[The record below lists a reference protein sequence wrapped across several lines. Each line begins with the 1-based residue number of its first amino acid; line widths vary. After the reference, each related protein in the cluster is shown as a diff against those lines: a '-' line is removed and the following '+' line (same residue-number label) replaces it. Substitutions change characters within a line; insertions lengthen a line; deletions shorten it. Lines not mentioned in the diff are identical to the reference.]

1 LALGASTI
9 KYLFANPNLSVRGM
23 ESIDML
29 IALSLAAFFM
39 LGVYFLSYYFAES
52 SKQTEAAAASKLDAQ
67 EILKKIL
74 QSPGDPPDWT
84 DVNQINSLGLADPEL
99 PGMLDP
105 RKLVALAAA
114 SGVAPETVC
123 RIRAAGKDYPV
134 TKVGYGIYV
143 WGAPTPT
150 SIDPSVY
157 ERILR
162 SLFGEDWNKYDI
174 ELRIKPALNIILE
187 LSGDQVSIKV
197 HPPGVYSYDV
207 CYVYWG
213 ADSPVYQGPRGL
225 IIRGAYLWT
234 ETKGGGKNQMITYN
248 IRIDLENTGSS
259 DATIESVQVGSY
271 TFTPKPNEKTVK
283 AGCTASIT
291 RSINY
296 NPCGSNCIATVTFRN
311 SSGTFTVNRAVDK
324 TPPGE
329 FSAGCA
335 KNKPSG
341 DLDIAPDMACTSGET
356 RVDEEHREY
365 GTGAVPVPGNLKFA
379 FVYVRGVMLRGVN
392 YTYWGAGDIS
402 IVGLVAHPSQGVY
415 VVHSKLIQNVGQG
428 ASLCGCDNPG
438 VSALGLRYL
447 GVFLG
452 GQSAPLLQNVRLNP
466 ASQLNLGELC
476 DSSGKEKG
484 GCLIPWDKIGRAKFL
499 IAAVSRNS
507 QGEPPKCGG
516 IPQNDVIVMPLA
528 GGLPPLYEIDFATWR
543 RWVGSRP
550 EALAVSHASAVA
562 DAGEITYVVDLWV
575 FRYP

>member
-1 LALGASTI
+1 
-9 KYLFANPNLSVRGM
+9 M

-29 IALSLAAFFM
+29 IALGLVALFM
-39 LGVYFLSYYFAES
+39 LGVYVLSYYFADV

-67 EILKKIL
+67 EVLKKIL

-84 DVNQINSLGLADPEL
+84 DINQVNSLGLADLRL

-105 RKLVALAAA
+105 RKLMALAVA
-114 SGVAPETVC
+114 SGVEAEAAC
-123 RIRAAGKDYPV
+123 RINVAGREDPPV

-150 SIDPSVY
+150 SVDPSVY

-174 ELRIKPALNIILE
+174 ELRIKPALNIVLE

-225 IIRGAYLWT
+225 LIHGAYLWT
-234 ETKGGGKNQMITYN
+234 ETTGQGRNQRTIYK

-271 TFTPKPNEKTVK
+271 TFTPKGCYKTLEPGYMV
-283 AGCTASIT
+283 SIT
-291 RSINY
+291 ESIDDD
-296 NPCGSNCIATVTFRN
+296 PCGSNCIVIVTFKN
-311 SSGTFTVNRAVDK
+311 SSGTFTKDRDVVRTKPA
-324 TPPGE
+324 GG
-329 FSAGCA
+329 FSEGCP
-335 KNKPSG
+335 KKKPSG
-341 DLDIAPDMACTSGET
+341 GGGNKPGGDQDIVAPAMACTSGET
-356 RVDEEHREY
+356 SVDERGEY
-365 GTGAVPVPGNLKFA
+365 KGAVTVPGNAVFA

-415 VVHSKLIQNVGQG
+415 VVHSKLIQNAGEG
-428 ASLCGCDNPG
+428 ASLCGCDDPG
-438 VSALGLRYL
+438 VSALGIRYL

-452 GQSAPLLQNVRLNP
+452 GQTVPLLQNVRLNP
-466 ASQLNLGELC
+466 ASQFDLSAEC

-484 GCLIPWDKIGRAKFL
+484 GCLIPWGKIGRAKFL

-507 QGEPPKCGG
+507 QGQPPKCGG

-528 GGLPPLYEIDFATWR
+528 GGLPPLYEVHFATWR
-543 RWVGSRP
+543 RWVSSRP

-575 FRYP
+575 FRDP

>member
-1 LALGASTI
+1 
-9 KYLFANPNLSVRGM
+9 M

-29 IALSLAAFFM
+29 IAFSLVAFFM

-67 EILKKIL
+67 EVLKKIL
-74 QSPGDPPDWT
+74 QSPGDPSGWT
-84 DVNQINSLGLADPEL
+84 DLNQVNSLGLADRDL

-105 RKLVALAAA
+105 RKLMALAAA
-114 SGVAPETVC
+114 SGVAAEAAC
-123 RIRAAGKDYPV
+123 RINAAKEDYPV

-150 SIDPSVY
+150 SVDPSVY

-162 SLFGEDWNKYDI
+162 SLFGGDWNKYDI
-174 ELRIKPALNIILE
+174 ELRIRPALNIILE
-187 LSGDQVSIKV
+187 LSGDQVFIKV

-234 ETKGGGKNQMITYN
+234 ETTGQGKNQKTTYN

-271 TFTPKPNEKTVK
+271 TFTPKGCYKTLEPGYMV
-283 AGCTASIT
+283 SIT
-291 RSINY
+291 ESIDDD
-296 NPCGSNCIATVTFRN
+296 PCGSNCIATVTFRN
-311 SSGTFTVNRAVDK
+311 SSGTFTRDRDVVRTKPA
-324 TPPGE
+324 GG
-329 FSAGCA
+329 FSEGCP
-335 KNKPSG
+335 KKKSSGGGGNKPGG
-341 DLDIAPDMACTSGET
+341 DLDIVAPAMACTSGET
-356 RVDEEHREY
+356 RVDEERREY
-365 GTGAVPVPGNLKFA
+365 GTGAVTVPGDSKFA
-379 FVYVRGVMLRGVN
+379 FAYVRGVMLRGVN

-402 IVGLVAHPSQGVY
+402 LVGLVAHPSQGVY
-415 VVHSKLIQNVGQG
+415 VVHSKLLQNAGSG
-428 ASLCGCDNPG
+428 ASLCGCDDPG
-438 VSALGLRYL
+438 VSALGIRYF

-452 GQSAPLLQNVRLNP
+452 GQSVPLLQNVWLNP
-466 ASQLNLGELC
+466 DSQFDLGELC
-476 DSSGKEKG
+476 DSSGKERG
-484 GCLIPWDKIGRAKFL
+484 DCLIPWDRIGHAKFL

-507 QGEPPKCGG
+507 EGQPPKCGE

-528 GGLPPLYEIDFATWR
+528 GGLPPLYEVHFATWR

>member
-1 LALGASTI
+1 
-9 KYLFANPNLSVRGM
+9 M

-29 IALSLAAFFM
+29 IALSLVALFM
-39 LGVYFLSYYFAES
+39 LGVYVLSYYFADV

-67 EILKKIL
+67 EVLKKIL
-74 QSPGDPPDWT
+74 QSPGDPPGWT
-84 DVNQINSLGLADPEL
+84 DINQVNSLGLADRDL

-105 RKLVALAAA
+105 KKLMALAAA
-114 SGVAPETVC
+114 SGVAAEAAC
-123 RIRAAGKDYPV
+123 RINAAKEDYPV

-150 SIDPSVY
+150 SVDPSVY

-174 ELRIKPALNIILE
+174 ELRIKPALNITLE
-187 LSGDQVSIKV
+187 LPENLIIKV

-207 CYVYWG
+207 CYMYWG
-213 ADSPVYQGPRGL
+213 ADSPVYQGPHGL

-234 ETKGGGKNQMITYN
+234 ETKGGGKNQQITYN

-271 TFTPKPNEKTVK
+271 AFAPEPNEKTVR
-283 AGCTASIT
+283 AGCRTSIE
-291 RSINY
+291 RSIDHD
-296 NPCGSNCIATVTFRN
+296 PCDSNCIARVWYRT
-311 SSGTFTVNRAVDK
+311 SSD
-324 TPPGE
+324 PPPPPAERDVYRGQPGRYPI
-329 FSAGCA
+329 GCQE
-335 KNKPSG
+335 NKPGS
-341 DLDIAPDMACTSGET
+341 DLDIAPAMACTSGMT
-356 RVDEEHREY
+356 GAN
-365 GTGAVPVPGNLKFA
+365 GTGAVTVLGDAVFA

-415 VVHSKLIQNVGQG
+415 IVHSKLLQNAGQG
-428 ASLCGCDNPG
+428 ASLCGCDDGGAP
-438 VSALGLRYL
+438 ALGLRYL

-452 GQSAPLLQNVRLNP
+452 GQTVPLLQNVRLNP
-466 ASQLNLGELC
+466 ASQFDLSAEC
-476 DSSGKEKG
+476 DSSGMERG
-484 GCLIPWDKIGRAKFL
+484 GCLIPWGKIGRAKFL

-507 QGEPPKCGG
+507 QGQPPQCGE
-516 IPQNDVIVMPLA
+516 IPQNDVIVLPLA
-528 GGLPPLYEIDFATWR
+528 GGLPPLYEVHFATWR
-543 RWVGSRP
+543 RWVSSRP